1 MVTIYYAPTDYIFV
15 VSEKK
20 SFVLGIFIE
29 TYYIKITLQM
39 QCVQNQDAQ
48 STLSNQSMHITN
60 TLYPVTIAWLPW

>member
-15 VSEKK
+15 LSEKN